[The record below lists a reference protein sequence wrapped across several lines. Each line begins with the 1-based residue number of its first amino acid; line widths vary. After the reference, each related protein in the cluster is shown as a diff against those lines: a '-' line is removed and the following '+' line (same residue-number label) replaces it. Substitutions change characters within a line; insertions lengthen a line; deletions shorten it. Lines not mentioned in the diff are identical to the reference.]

1 MSSVQTEARPRQA
14 LDRRRILE
22 TALRF
27 VDRHGL
33 EALSMR
39 KLGAELGVEA
49 MALYYHVP
57 NKAALVE
64 GMLGIVLEQLQLP
77 DQQVP
82 GDWTDAV
89 RAVAGS
95 FRQLGMQ
102 HPHLFPLLAT
112 VGFENQAS
120 LQPTEAVL
128 SLLTAAGL
136 EPADAFIAF
145 VALKAY
151 VVGHTLWVI
160 GDQFSGTRGGETVGP
175 LIGDNLPATQFPQLA
190 ASAARLCDQTVDAN
204 FLKGLDLVIEGVR
217 ARISPL
223 PLGEAARSAGE
234 GGDQP

>member
-1 MSSVQTEARPRQA
+1 MSSVQTDARPRQA

-27 VDRHGL
+27 VDRYGL

-64 GMLGIVLEQLQLP
+64 GMLGIVLEQLELP
-77 DQQVP
+77 DQLP
-82 GDWTDAV
+82 SSDWTDAV

-112 VGFENQAS
+112 VGFENPAS
-120 LQPTEAVL
+120 LQPTEAIL
-128 SLLTAAGL
+128 GTLTAAGL

-151 VVGHTLWVI
+151 VVGHTLWMI
-160 GDQFSGTRGGETVGP
+160 GDQFSGARGGETVCA
-175 LIGDNLPATQFPQLA
+175 LISDNLPPEQFPQLT
-190 ASAARLCDQTVDAN
+190 ASAAQLGDQTVDAN
-204 FLKGLDLVIEGVR
+204 FLNGLDLVIDGVR
-217 ARISPL
+217 ARISASPS
-223 PLGEAARSAGE
+223 GRGRAERG
-234 GGDQP
+234 